1 MFEQI
6 HYILLLKMNLLIDDT
21 SGVGLKHNYFKR
33 LTAVDKNKIV
43 DKYLNYCYQTD
54 NDSTNNETLS
64 AFLAAHNIANVLVCE
79 IETFRI
85 RQWIRAKAREEFALW
100 DGIIHPNKFL
110 ARIRQEYI
118 KLNKGAV
125 ITSVKKSFGFRA
137 EYVPMSRTK
146 TQKLLTTIKP
156 NNN

>member
-1 MFEQI
+1 
-6 HYILLLKMNLLIDDT
+6 MNLLIDVS
-21 SGVGLKHNYFKR
+21 SGVGLKHNNCKR

-43 DKYLNYCYQTD
+43 DKYLNYCHQTD

-64 AFLAAHNIANVLVCE
+64 AFLAVHNIANVLVCE
-79 IETFRI
+79 INILRI

-110 ARIRQEYI
+110 ARIRQGYI

-125 ITSVKKSFGFRA
+125 IKVKKSFDFSA
-137 EYVPMSRTK
+137 EYVPMARTK
-146 TQKLLTTIKP
+146 TLKILPIKKP
-156 NNN
+156 DN

>member
-1 MFEQI
+1 MMFEQI
-6 HYILLLKMNLLIDDT
+6 HYILLLKMNLLVDV
-21 SGVGLKHNYFKR
+21 SSEVVLKHNNFNR
-33 LTAVDKNKIV
+33 LTTVDKNKIV
-43 DKYLNYCYQTD
+43 DKYLNYCHQTD

-79 IETFRI
+79 IDILRI

-125 ITSVKKSFGFRA
+125 TSVKKSFGFRA

-146 TQKLLTTIKP
+146 TQKLLTTKKP
-156 NNN
+156 NN